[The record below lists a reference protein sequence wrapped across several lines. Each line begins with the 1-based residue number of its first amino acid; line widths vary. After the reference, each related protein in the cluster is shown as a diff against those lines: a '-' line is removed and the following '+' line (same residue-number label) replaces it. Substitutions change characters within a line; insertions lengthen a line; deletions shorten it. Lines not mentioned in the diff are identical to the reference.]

1 MARSFLIC
9 CLALAAGSLSTET
22 RAGEYYTCRLA
33 GGRIEM
39 RDTPC
44 PANART
50 LSARDVP
57 EMSSPGEPPGA
68 GSAGSRAAAGP
79 GRVNVIPTASV
90 PASRGA
96 DPRSAPSLAR
106 SRAPSPVMAEAFV
119 DPDWDVGFVA
129 TMLLRA
135 RFAGVLSSLHSLRNA
150 AMMHEAENGAWP
162 TRAEDMGL
170 DGSTMQTNEI
180 ANVRFFGDGTIL
192 ATLKPGFG
200 KGKFVALQPVE
211 ELGGA
216 QLGWKCRANFPK
228 EFLGGSFGAGCE
240 SRAIHLP

>member
-1 MARSFLIC
+1 MARPFLIC
-9 CLALAAGSLSTET
+9 CLALAAWSLSAEA
-22 RAGEYYTCRLA
+22 RAGEFYTCRLA

-57 EMSSPGEPPGA
+57 EMSIPGEPPG
-68 GSAGSRAAAGP
+68 AGSRAAAGP
-79 GRVNVIPTASV
+79 GRVDVIPAASVPAASV

-96 DPRSAPSLAR
+96 DPSLAR
-106 SRAPSPVMAEAFV
+106 PRAPSPVKAEAFV
-119 DPDWDVGFVA
+119 DPDWDPGFIA

-135 RFAGVLSSLHSLRNA
+135 RFAGVLSSLHNLRNA
-150 AMMHEAENGAWP
+150 AMMHEAEIGAWP